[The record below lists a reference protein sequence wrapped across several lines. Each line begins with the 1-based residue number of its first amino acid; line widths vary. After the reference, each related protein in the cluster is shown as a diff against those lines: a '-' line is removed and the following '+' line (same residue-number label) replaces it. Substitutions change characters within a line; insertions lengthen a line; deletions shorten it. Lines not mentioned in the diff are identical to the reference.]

1 MNNHKTY
8 TQEEIDSNI
17 NILTISLESLTIKRK
32 SINSDIR
39 NVKKQILY
47 WEELNKNQYKL
58 FE

>member
-17 NILTISLESLTIKRK
+17 NILASSLESLTIKRK